1 MTQVY
6 ESNCLSSPTER
17 KLTNG
22 LLLQTPVLKL
32 LVSCNA
38 HNERIIFSDVV
49 HKINRKG
56 SSQKRILMITT
67 RAVYNLENNKCKRRI
82 DVQDIGKVVCSRV
95 SDQFILH
102 IPKEYDYH
110 YSSAKHKEIVS
121 ILEKVHQLYV
131 GESLKVETLDDKDLT
146 KYVLTKKDL
155 EKRNKGAHIARR
167 SSAGDLMKSMAKLKV
182 DEKPQLPKEDLPTH
196 AIFGEKVTI
205 DDFELLKVL
214 GKGSFGKVMQ
224 VKKKDTGEILAMK
237 ILQKDKVLEKHQ
249 LEHTKAERHIL
260 QAVQHP
266 FMVHLRF
273 AFQSEAKLYMVLD
286 YVNGGELF
294 FHLQNSVRFSEVRA
308 RLYGAEILLALGHLH
323 KLGVIYRDL
332 KPENILLDKDGHV
345 RLTDFGLAKQNISDN
360 KTYTFCGTPEY
371 LAPEVVT
378 SEGHGRGVDWWSLG
392 TLIYE
397 MMNGLPPFYDPNM
410 TEMYKKIMNS
420 PLNFPSFF
428 SANAKDLLSK
438 LLERNPEKRL
448 GSGEG
453 DVEEIKAHPFFE
465 TIDWEKLYNR
475 DVETPFKPNV
485 GSDTDVQNFDSC
497 FTSEIARDSVVKPMK
512 GQDKKAANFDGFTFM
527 PQGPL
532 KR

>member
-1 MTQVY
+1 MLV
-6 ESNCLSSPTER
+6 ESNGER
-17 KLTNG
+17 TNG
-22 LLLQTPVLKL
+22 LFLQTPVLKL

-82 DVQDIGKVVCSRV
+82 DVQDIGKVVCSRG

-121 ILEKVHQLYV
+121 ILEKVHQVYV

-167 SSAGDLMKSMAKLKV
+167 SSAGDLMKSMSKLKV
-182 DEKPQLPKEDLPTH
+182 DEKPQLPKEDLPTQ

-224 VKKKDTGEILAMK
+224 VKKKDTGDIFAMK

-345 RLTDFGLAKQNISDN
+345 RLTDFGLAKQNIADN

>member
-1 MTQVY
+1 MQSSDY
-6 ESNCLSSPTER
+6 LKLSG
-17 KLTNG
+17 K
-22 LLLQTPVLKL
+22 TPVLKL

-38 HNERIIFSDVV
+38 HNEKIIFSDVV
-49 HKINRKG
+49 KKINRKG
-56 SSQKRILMITT
+56 STQKRILMITT
-67 RAVYNLENNKCKRRI
+67 RAIYNLENNKCKRRI
-82 DVQDIGKVVCSRV
+82 EVQDIGKIIVSRV

-110 YSSAKHKEIVS
+110 YSSSRSKEITS
-121 ILEKVHQLYV
+121 ILEKVHHVYV
-131 GESLKVETLDDKDLT
+131 GESLTVETLDDKDLT

-155 EKRNKGAHIARR
+155 EKRNKSAHMARR
-167 SSAGDLMKSMAKLKV
+167 SSAGDLMKSMQKLGLAE
-182 DEKPQLPKEDLPTH
+182 EKPQMPKVEGETH
-196 AIFGEKVTI
+196 AVFGEKVTI

-224 VKKKDTGEILAMK
+224 VKKKGTGEILAMK

-273 AFQSEAKLYMVLD
+273 AFQSESKLYMILD

-323 KLGVIYRDL
+323 KLGIIYRDL
-332 KPENILLDKDGHV
+332 KPENILLDKEGHV
-345 RLTDFGLAKQNISDN
+345 RLTDFGLAKQNIDTDN

-410 TEMYKKIMNS
+410 TEMYKKIIHQ

-428 SANAKDLLSK
+428 SASAKDLLSK

-465 TIDWEKLYNR
+465 SIDWDKLYKR
-475 DVETPFKPNV
+475 EVETPFKPQV

-497 FTSEIARDSVVKPMK
+497 FTNEIARDSVVAPAK
-512 GQDKKAANFDGFTFM
+512 GNAGGGTANFDGFTFM